1 MIEDIRKAL
10 INELMLDMIANTDC
24 SWHTAV
30 AAIAFW
36 ESHFQNHTAPVYGL
50 VELED
55 DTEKPNIVF
64 DSGQAKRSLKIGC
77 VPSGSTETYW
87 MITIQS

>member
-10 INELMLDMIANTDC
+10 INDLMLDMIANTDC
-24 SWHTAV
+24 SWHAAV
-30 AAIAFW
+30 AAVAFW

-55 DTEKPNIVF
+55 GSEKPNIVYER
-64 DSGQAKRSLKIGC
+64 GKAKRSLKIGC
-77 VPSGSTETYW
+77 VPESASETYW